1 MILKNQ
7 KIMQCYGFQK
17 GNRYK
22 DVISSQGSEK
32 KIETCH
38 AFGKVAVTHLHSW
51 VERCTEMVN

>member
-1 MILKNQ
+1 
-7 KIMQCYGFQK
+7 MQSYGFQK
-17 GNRYK
+17 GKRYK